1 MDTEV
6 LKRTIGAKC
15 LVLDPRSK
23 CCEFKL
29 AKVISANYSVVN
41 TFQNDNNNNICL
53 RKPKCYQS
61 NGLEWMV
68 CLMMTLPC

>member
-23 CCEFKL
+23 CCEFKM
-29 AKVISANYSVVN
+29 AKVISAVN
-41 TFQNDNNNNICL
+41 TFQNDNNNNRRIASITGRSVVNTFQNDNINNL
-53 RKPKCYQS
+53 SFP
-61 NGLEWMV
+61 V
-68 CLMMTLPC
+68 